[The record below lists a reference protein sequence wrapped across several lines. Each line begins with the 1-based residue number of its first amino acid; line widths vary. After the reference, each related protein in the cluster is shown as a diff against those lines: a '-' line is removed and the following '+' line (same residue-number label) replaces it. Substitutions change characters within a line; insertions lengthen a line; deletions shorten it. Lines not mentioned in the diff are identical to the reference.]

1 MLPVRSKSLHHEVEG
16 DHLLRFGARHI
27 EQEKFDPRRNWGL
40 LKCQDEANLFF
51 KEMIGLIL
59 LGYHR
64 LNYLVSRMSEVHA
77 GHTQGAPEGLE
88 GPKQARDLNGKIH
101 EKWLDLI
108 LGLAL

>member
-1 MLPVRSKSLHHEVEG
+1 
-16 DHLLRFGARHI
+16 
-27 EQEKFDPRRNWGL
+27 
-40 LKCQDEANLFF
+40 
-51 KEMIGLIL
+51 
-59 LGYHR
+59 
-64 LNYLVSRMSEVHA
+64 MSEVHA